1 VLPDKEGSAGLSLVS
16 AVSLPA
22 ARPVPGAAD
31 VADVDDELD
40 KGTAYVGTLVGFAI
54 FLLLLL
60 VAVQTMVH
68 LYATSAVTAAAFDAA
83 DAVATDPGSEAAE
96 IPVAES
102 VARHRLGHLGSSAK
116 FDWVEAD
123 GQQVVLEIQVRSP
136 GFVPFSSGLLQI
148 DRTVVVRTERFR

>member
-1 VLPDKEGSAGLSLVS
+1 M
-16 AVSLPA
+16 
-22 ARPVPGAAD
+22 
-31 VADVDDELD
+31 
-40 KGTAYVGTLVGFAI
+40 

-60 VAVQTMVH
+60 VAVQVMVH

-83 DAVATDPGSEAAE
+83 DAVATDPGAQPTE

-102 VARHRLGHLGSSAK
+102 IARRRLGSLGPSAK

-123 GQQVVLEIQVRSP
+123 GQQVVLEVTVRSP
-136 GFVPFSSGLLQI
+136 GFLPFSSSLLQI